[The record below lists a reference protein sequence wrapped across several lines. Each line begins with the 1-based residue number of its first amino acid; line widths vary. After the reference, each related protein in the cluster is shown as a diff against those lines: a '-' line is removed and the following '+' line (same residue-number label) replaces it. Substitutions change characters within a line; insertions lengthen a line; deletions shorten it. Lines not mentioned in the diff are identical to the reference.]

1 MTEKFNGAISATGIN
16 LISQAIENNTK
27 LQFLSAI
34 GSATSYTNEQLVKL
48 TDSDLKKLSKNQTG
62 HISNIT
68 IKNHDTVYFEITLD
82 GNTVSADYG
91 LNSVVILTKIGTTD
105 HLFAVLKANQVQYMN
120 AYDGKS
126 STNLQINVGFKIS
139 NTDVVSLEIDS
150 AGTLTAA
157 DYKKLQEYTDV
168 KSGDAERNADVYA
181 KGLVDKE
188 AEVRAAADSTES
200 KARIDADS
208 KQNASLAS
216 ETKQRTDADNA
227 INKKIASVENTA
239 NTAVHHD
246 KPEQMNAGFKFT
258 DNVIINGASEL
269 KMNTGSGSGDNPVLK
284 SYNTEVNYGDMIALG
299 AGGNT
304 IVGSG
309 ESAKGLAQAIMDGKV
324 TSNIPPVTKDNEV
337 AYFVSDGEG
346 YLITGYQSPANAKVI
361 PVSKII
367 QLADTVNWQKQPI
380 FKPGTHRYAV
390 CPSGKDFGEFL
401 KSSAV
406 PIGFSIIR
414 DENTPITNFNV
425 VKESASW
432 IYAIASQGTGVLTY
446 VVANGVG
453 QGKKFFRNNNENDD
467 RYMTRNNVIPKN
479 ADLNSYKNAG
489 FYFNAHTDEAKTMKN
504 LPVGEQLAFS
514 LEVTE
519 NAGCTQKFYTYEAN
533 NIGFRGVYVRNFY
546 ANSWS
551 PWKVIP
557 LSDADV
563 PSVTAGVNFNSYVK
577 SGTYLVSGVS
587 DTINAPTTGGLYGFL
602 RVSAS
607 TNGGGGFKTQFYQSS
622 VGASDIYIRNFS
634 GANPVWTPWRR
645 IVNSID
651 LDNITRNLNSH
662 TGNKTNPHGVTAGQV
677 GAYTTKDIDS
687 KVAQLRSE
695 TAAHTGSKSNPHS
708 VTAGQT
714 GAYTKSETDT
724 KINSHVGNK
733 SNPHAVTS
741 AQVGSYSKGEVDGK
755 VNALNT
761 NIQKVQTNL
770 DNNVTKPYTKSSTGV
785 KAMNGAKVTL
795 NYSVQKIGPHTELVM
810 LSGNCYTPVFSFT
823 KPSFTIPNSVAPTSD
838 WTFTNP
844 ATGVNSARWALDIN
858 GNGICV
864 GVTGQPN
871 KDFWYS
877 LDTMYFRNI

>member
-1 MTEKFNGAISATGIN
+1 MTEKFNGAISATGIS

-34 GSATSYTNEQLVKL
+34 GSATSYTNEQLAKL
-48 TDSDLKKLSKNQTG
+48 TDSDLTKLSKNQTG

-91 LNSVVILTKIGTTD
+91 LNSVIILAKIGTVD

-157 DYKKLQEYTDV
+157 DYKKLIEYTDT
-168 KSGDAERNADVYA
+168 KSSDAEQNADIYA

-188 AEVRAAADSTES
+188 AEVRAAADSAES

-246 KPEQMNAGFKFT
+246 KPEQMNAGFKFV

-269 KMNTGSGSGDNPVLK
+269 KMNTGSGSGDNIVLK
-284 SYNTEVNYGDMIALG
+284 GYNSGTVLGDMIALG
-299 AGGNT
+299 AGGGM

-309 ESAKGLAQAIMDGKV
+309 ESAKSLAQAIVDGKL
-324 TSNIPPVTKDNEV
+324 TPNIPAVTKDNET
-337 AYFVSDGEG
+337 AYFTSDGEA
-346 YLITGYQSPANAKVI
+346 YLITGYQNPASAKVI
-361 PVSKII
+361 PVSQIVKFS
-367 QLADTVNWQKQPI
+367 DTNNWQKQPI
-380 FKPGTHRYAV
+380 FLPGKYVYAT
-390 CPSGKDFGEFL
+390 CPNGKDFGEFL

-406 PIGFSIIR
+406 PIGFSVIR
-414 DENTPITNFNV
+414 DENSPVTDFNV
-425 VKESASW
+425 IKEGASW
-432 IYAIASQGTGVLTY
+432 AYAIASQGSGIVTY
-446 VVANGVG
+446 VVSNGVG

-489 FYFNAHTDEAKTMKN
+489 FYFNAHTDEARTMKN

-519 NAGCTQKFYTYEAN
+519 NAGCTQKFYTYEADN
-533 NIGFRGVYVRNFY
+533 VNFRGIYVRNFY
-546 ANSWS
+546 GDSWS

-563 PSVTAGVNFNSYVK
+563 PSVAAGANFNSYIK
-577 SGTYLVSGVS
+577 SGTYLVGGASNTV
-587 DTINAPTTGGLYGFL
+587 NAPTTGALYGFL
-602 RVSAS
+602 HVSAS
-607 TNGGGGFKTQFYQSS
+607 TSGGGGFKTQFYQS
-622 VGASDIYIRNFS
+622 AITNSDMYVRNYS
-634 GANPVWTPWRR
+634 GVTPVWTSWRR
-645 IVNSID
+645 IINSSD

-662 TGNKTNPHGVTAGQV
+662 TGN
-677 GAYTTKDIDS
+677 
-687 KVAQLRSE
+687 
-695 TAAHTGSKSNPHS
+695 KSNPHS

-714 GAYTKSETDT
+714 GAYTKAEIDT
-724 KINSHVGNK
+724 KINGHVGNK
-733 SNPHAVTS
+733 SNPHAVTA
-741 AQVGSYSKGEVDGK
+741 AQVGAYSKGEIDGK
-755 VNALNT
+755 VNSLNG
-761 NIQKVQTNL
+761 NIQNVQSNL
-770 DNNVTKPYTKSSTGV
+770 NNAVAKPYTKSSTGV
-785 KAMNGAKVTL
+785 KAMNGANVTL
-795 NYSVQKIGPHTELVM
+795 NYSVQKIGAHTELVM
-810 LSGNCYTPVFSFT
+810 LSGKCYTPKFSYVD
-823 KPSFTIPNSVAPTSD
+823 PSFIIPKSVAPTSD

-844 ATGVNSARWALDIN
+844 ATGTNSARWALDIN